1 MASTKMMT
9 TKDGRKF
16 WKIIVSA
23 GREQQYT
30 ERFYWPLKANGD
42 PVAEKTALRELDKAV
57 SDFERRCDAG
67 EVLTRR
73 RQKEIAE
80 EEAAK
85 AAEEARKAAEEAAK
99 IKTLKQYGEQVFMP
113 AKKINCAE
121 KTRSYYQYS
130 LDKHLYP
137 AFGDLALQSI
147 TSSQLS
153 AFFLKLKESGLS
165 HSTVIGIYVTCNQL
179 FKQAYLDES
188 ISQNPMDRVQR
199 PRQRKEEQKKGV
211 EAFTADEL
219 KIILS
224 LLDNESMK
232 WRCFV
237 RLLIDTGIRRGEACA
252 LRWEN
257 IDLKDNSALIKENV
271 CYTPEKGVYIDVTK
285 TGRERVVY
293 FSQEV
298 AALLRQ
304 YRTEQVAATAR
315 RKARLIKDNQP
326 LQLGKIVIP
335 DYVFTERGNS
345 DPMHPDAVNRFFQ
358 KFGKKHGIEIHAH
371 KLRHSF
377 ASLAIVNGGDIS
389 SVAETLGHA
398 DKATTLR
405 VYSHA
410 DEESKRRAAG
420 IVAAAIKQA

>member
-1 MASTKMMT
+1 MASVKLQT
-9 TKDGRKF
+9 TKEGKRF
-16 WKIIVSA
+16 FQICVSR
-23 GREQQYT
+23 GYGKSPYKKRW
-30 ERFYWPLKANGD
+30 YWPDGWSENHAEREVKK
-42 PVAEKTALRELDKAV
+42 VAAE
-57 SDFERRCDAG
+57 FERACAAG
-67 EVLTRR
+67 EVMNRE
-73 RQKEIAE
+73 QAKEK
-80 EEAAK
+80 AAK
-85 AAEEARKAAEEAAK
+85 EVAEEAK
-99 IKTLKQYGEQVFMP
+99 IRTFKQYGEQVFMP
-113 AKKINCAE
+113 TKRINCAE
-121 KTRSYYQYS
+121 KTRAYYQGA
-130 LDKHLYP
+130 LDNHLYP
-137 AFGDLALQSI
+137 AFGSYRLPEI
-147 TSSQLS
+147 TSAQIS
-153 AFFLKLKESGLS
+153 AFFLKLKDSGLA
-165 HSTVIGIYVTCNQL
+165 HSTIIGIYVTCNQL

-188 ISQNPMDRVQR
+188 ISRNPMDRVQR

-219 KIILS
+219 KSIIS
-224 LLDNESMK
+224 LLDNESLK

-257 IDLKDNSALIKENV
+257 IDLKDNSALIKENI

-298 AALLRQ
+298 AALLKQ
-304 YRTEQVAATAR
+304 YRNEQIAATAR
-315 RKARLIKDNQP
+315 RKARLIKDKQP
-326 LQLGKIVIP
+326 LQLGKIVIS

-345 DPMHPDAVNRFFQ
+345 EPMHPDAVNRFFQ
-358 KFGKKHGIEIHAH
+358 KFGKKYGIEIHAH

-377 ASLAIVNGGDIS
+377 ASLAIVNGSDIA
-389 SVAETLGHA
+389 SVSEVLGHA

>member
-67 EVLTRR
+67 EVLTRK

>member
-1 MASTKMMT
+1 MASIKQME
-9 TKDGRKF
+9 TKDGKRF
-16 WKIIVSA
+16 FQISVSR
-23 GREQQYT
+23 GHGKTPYT
-30 ERFYWPLKANGD
+30 KRWYWPEGWSKRA
-42 PVAEKTALRELDKAV
+42 AERELAKQAAE
-57 SDFERRCDAG
+57 FERACAAG
-67 EVLTRR
+67 EVMNRAEA
-73 RQKEIAE
+73 KEKASQ
-80 EEAAK
+80 EAAK
-85 AAEEARKAAEEAAK
+85 AAK
-99 IKTLKQYGEQVFMP
+99 IKTFKQYGEQVFMP
-113 AKKINCAE
+113 AKRINCAE
-121 KTRSYYQYS
+121 KTRAYYQGA
-130 LDKHLYP
+130 LDNHLYP
-137 AFGDLALQSI
+137 AFGDSRLPEI
-147 TSSQLS
+147 TSAQIS
-153 AFFLKLKESGLS
+153 AFFLKLKESALA

-219 KIILS
+219 KNILS
-224 LLDNESMK
+224 LLDNEPLK

-252 LRWEN
+252 LKWEN
-257 IDLKDNSALIKENV
+257 IDLKDNSALIKENL

-298 AALLRQ
+298 AALLKQ
-304 YRTEQVAATAR
+304 YRSEQIAATAR

-326 LQLGKIVIP
+326 LQFEKIVIP

-345 DPMHPDAVNRFFQ
+345 EPMHPDAVNRFFQ
-358 KFGKKHGIEIHAH
+358 KFGKKHGLEIHAH

-377 ASLAIVNGGDIS
+377 ASLAIVNGSDIA
-389 SVAETLGHA
+389 SVSEVLGHA

>member
-1 MASTKMMT
+1 MASTKMMA

-57 SDFERRCDAG
+57 ADFERRCDAG
-67 EVLTRR
+67 EVLTRK

-165 HSTVIGIYVTCNQL
+165 HSTVTGIYVTCNQL

-219 KIILS
+219 KSILS
-224 LLDNESMK
+224 LLNSESVK
-232 WRCFV
+232 WHCFV

-298 AALLRQ
+298 AALLKQ
-304 YRTEQVAATAR
+304 YRSEQVAATAR

-326 LQLGKIVIP
+326 LQFEKIVIP

-345 DPMHPDAVNRFFQ
+345 EPMHPDAVNRFFQ

-377 ASLAIVNGGDIS
+377 ASLAIVNGSDIA
-389 SVAETLGHA
+389 SVSEVLGHA

>member
-1 MASTKMMT
+1 MANCKLMETS
-9 TKDGRKF
+9 DGKKF
-16 WKIIVSA
+16 WKIRVSA
-23 GREQQYT
+23 GRDLQFS
-30 ERFYWPLKANGD
+30 ERFYWPLKANGE

-57 SDFERRCDAG
+57 ADFERRCACG
-67 EVLTRR
+67 EVLTRKV
-73 RQKEIAE
+73 QKEIAAQE
-80 EEAAK
+80 RAK
-85 AAEEARKAAEEAAK
+85 AAEEARRAAEEAAK
-99 IKTLKQYGEQVFMP
+99 IKTLKQYGESVFMP
-113 AKKINCAE
+113 AKKINSAE
-121 KTRSYYQYS
+121 KTRAYYQYS

-137 AFGDLALQSI
+137 AFGDLPIQSI
-147 TSSQLS
+147 TSAQLS

-165 HSTVIGIYVTCNQL
+165 HSTVTGIYVTCNQL

-188 ISQNPMDRVQR
+188 ISRNPMDRVQR

-219 KIILS
+219 KSILS
-224 LLDNESMK
+224 LLDSEPLK

-237 RLLIDTGIRRGEACA
+237 RLLIDTGIRRGEAAA
-252 LRWEN
+252 LRWES
-257 IDLKDNSALIKENV
+257 IDLKDNSALIKENL
-271 CYTPEKGVYIDVTK
+271 CYTPEKGVYMDVTK

-298 AALLRQ
+298 AALLKQ
-304 YRTEQVAATAR
+304 YRAEQIVATAR

-326 LQLGKIVIP
+326 LQFEKIVIP

-345 DPMHPDAVNRFFQ
+345 EPMHPDAVNRFFQ
-358 KFGKKHGIEIHAH
+358 KFGKKHGLEIHAH
-371 KLRHSF
+371 KLRHTF
-377 ASLAIVNGGDIS
+377 ASLAITNGADIA
-389 SVAETLGHA
+389 SVSEVLGHA

-420 IVAAAIKQA
+420 IVAEAIKQA

>member
-1 MASTKMMT
+1 MASIKQME
-9 TKDGRKF
+9 TKDGKRF
-16 WKIIVSA
+16 FQISVSR
-23 GREQQYT
+23 GHGKTPYT
-30 ERFYWPLKANGD
+30 KRWYWPEGWSKRA
-42 PVAEKTALRELDKAV
+42 AERELAKQAAE
-57 SDFERRCDAG
+57 FERACAAG
-67 EVLTRR
+67 EVMNRAEA
-73 RQKEIAE
+73 KEKASQ
-80 EEAAK
+80 EAAK
-85 AAEEARKAAEEAAK
+85 AAK
-99 IKTLKQYGEQVFMP
+99 IKTFKQYGEQVFMP
-113 AKKINCAE
+113 AKRINCAE
-121 KTRSYYQYS
+121 KTRAYYQGA
-130 LDKHLYP
+130 LDNHLYP
-137 AFGDLALQSI
+137 AFGDSRLPEI
-147 TSSQLS
+147 TSAQIS
-153 AFFLKLKESGLS
+153 AFFLKLKESALA

-188 ISQNPMDRVQR
+188 ISRNPMDRVQR

-219 KIILS
+219 KNILL
-224 LLDNESMK
+224 LLDNEPLK

-257 IDLKDNSALIKENV
+257 IDFKDNSALIKENI

-285 TGRERVVY
+285 TGRERIVY
-293 FSQEV
+293 FTQEV
-298 AALLRQ
+298 ASLLKQ
-304 YRTEQVAATAR
+304 YRSEQIAATAR

-326 LQLGKIVIP
+326 LQFEKIVIP

-345 DPMHPDAVNRFFQ
+345 EPMHPDAVNRFFQ
-358 KFGKKHGIEIHAH
+358 KFGKKHGLEIHAH

-377 ASLAIVNGGDIS
+377 ASLAIVNGSDIA
-389 SVAETLGHA
+389 SVSEVLGHA

>member
-1 MASTKMMT
+1 MASTRLMQT
-9 TKDGRKF
+9 AYGRKF
-16 WKIIVSA
+16 WKIVVSA

-30 ERFYWPLKANGD
+30 ERFYWPQKANGD

-57 SDFERRCDAG
+57 SDFERRCASG
-67 EVLTRR
+67 EVLSRKMK
-73 RQKEIAE
+73 KEIAAQ
-80 EEAAK
+80 EAAK
-85 AAEEARKAAEEAAK
+85 AAEEVRKAAEEAAK

-121 KTRSYYQYS
+121 KTRAYYQYS

-137 AFGDLALQSI
+137 AFGDLPVQSI

-153 AFFLKLKESGLS
+153 AFFLKLKDSGLA

-188 ISQNPMDRVQR
+188 ISRNPMDRVER

-219 KIILS
+219 KSILS
-224 LLDNESMK
+224 LLDNEPLK

-252 LRWEN
+252 LKWEN
-257 IDLKDNSALIKENV
+257 IDLKDNSALIKENL

-298 AALLRQ
+298 AALLKQ
-304 YRTEQVAATAR
+304 YRSEQVTATAR
-315 RKARLIKDNQP
+315 RKARLIKDKQP
-326 LQLGKIVIP
+326 LQFEKIVIP

-345 DPMHPDAVNRFFQ
+345 EPMHPDAVNRFFQ
-358 KFGKKHGIEIHAH
+358 KFGKKNGIEIHAH

-377 ASLAIVNGGDIS
+377 ASLAIVNGSDIA
-389 SVAETLGHA
+389 SVSEVLGHA